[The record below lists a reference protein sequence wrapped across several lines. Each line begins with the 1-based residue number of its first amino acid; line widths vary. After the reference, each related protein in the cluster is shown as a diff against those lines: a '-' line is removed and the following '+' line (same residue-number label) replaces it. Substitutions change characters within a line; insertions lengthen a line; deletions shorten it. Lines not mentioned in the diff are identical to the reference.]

1 MNTTAIVL
9 AAGQGTRMKSDLPK
23 VLHKANGKSLIDH
36 VLGNIAAAGISE
48 QIVILGHKSEQIAQ
62 SLPQNCLIAYQYE
75 QKGTGHAVMQAAPLL
90 EKAQGDVLVICG
102 DTPLISPRTLQN
114 LHALH
119 QEKKAAVT
127 VLSAI
132 APNPFGYGR
141 IIRDNERVIA
151 IVEQKDATVA
161 EALIKE
167 INAGTYF
174 FDRQFLLEN
183 LPKLKNDN
191 AQGEYYLTDLL
202 ALAVEA
208 HLPTAA
214 LIADFDEIM
223 GVNNRLQLAMAQ
235 KYLTKRK
242 LEQLMLDGVTIINP
256 DNCYVEEDVQVL
268 NDTIL
273 WPGTVLKGKTVI
285 GSGCEIGPEVE
296 VNDSII
302 GNECHIKNTVINE
315 SKIGNLCNIGP
326 FAYLRPGTVL
336 ADKVKIG
343 DFVEVKKSTVA
354 EGSKIPHL
362 SYIGDATLGKRVN
375 IGCGTIT
382 CNYDGKNKFPTTI
395 GDDAFIGSNSNLVAP
410 ITISEGAFIAAGAT
424 VTENVPPFSLAINRA
439 PFVVKEGWVLKKRQK
454 EQNQ

>member
-1 MNTTAIVL
+1 MNTTAIIL
-9 AAGQGTRMKSDLPK
+9 AAGQGTRMKSALPK
-23 VLHKANGKSLIDH
+23 VLHQANGKSLISH
-36 VLGNIAAAGISE
+36 VLNNVSLAGIEE
-48 QIVILGHKSEQIAQ
+48 QIVVLGHKGEQVAQ
-62 SLPQNCLIAYQYE
+62 SLPQDCRIAYQYE
-75 QKGTGHAVMQAAPLL
+75 QKGTGHAVMQAAQLL
-90 EKAQGDVLVICG
+90 EKSQGDVLVICG
-102 DTPLISPRTLQN
+102 DTPLISPQTLRK
-114 LHALH
+114 LHELH

-132 APNPFGYGR
+132 APDPTGYGR
-141 IIRDNERVIA
+141 IIRDGERVIA

-183 LPKLKNDN
+183 LPKLSCNN

-208 HLPTAA
+208 KLPTAA
-214 LIADFDEIM
+214 LAADFEEIM

-235 KYLTKRK
+235 KYLTRRK
-242 LEQLMLDGVTIINP
+242 LAQLMLNGVTIIDP
-256 DNCYVEEDVQVL
+256 DNCYVEEDVQIA
-268 NDTIL
+268 NDTTL
-273 WPGTVLKGKTVI
+273 WPGCVLKGKTTI
-285 GSGCEIGPEVE
+285 GSGCEIGPAVE
-296 VNDSII
+296 IINSTI

-315 SKIGNLCNIGP
+315 SQVGNLCNIGP

-343 DFVEVKKSTVA
+343 DFVEVKKSSIA
-354 EGSKIPHL
+354 EGSKVPHL
-362 SYIGDATLGKRVN
+362 SYIGDATLGKNVN

-382 CNYDGKNKFPTTI
+382 CNYDGKNKYPTTI

-439 PFVVKEGWVLKKRQK
+439 PFVVKEGWVLKKKQK
-454 EQNQ
+454 EENQ